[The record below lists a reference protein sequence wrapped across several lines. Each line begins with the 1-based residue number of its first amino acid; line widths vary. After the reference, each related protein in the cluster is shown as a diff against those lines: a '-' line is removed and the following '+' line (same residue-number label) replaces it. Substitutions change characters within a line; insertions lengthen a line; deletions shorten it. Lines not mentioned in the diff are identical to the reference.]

1 MRQIIGEYPAKSY
14 VGGKALPHNSRR
26 TFDSWATQS
35 GGYFELIAPYLDDF
49 ATHHGGS
56 SLTSINALMVLD
68 SNDLEVAIRRT
79 DQMIEDFSKLEISW
93 RFHQGSEKNPGS
105 EEHQVLVTL
114 YKRRLLNVVFW
125 LRSWFAGALER
136 NHCMVAGNG
145 VCYRMLAG
153 IPHGEADIYS

>member
-1 MRQIIGEYPAKSY
+1 MRQIFGEYPAKSY
-14 VGGKALPHNSRR
+14 VGGKALPHNSRH

-35 GGYFELIAPYLDDF
+35 GCYFELIAPYLDDF
-49 ATHHGGS
+49 ATRHGGS

-68 SNDLEVAIRRT
+68 NNDLRVAIRRT
-79 DQMIEDFSKLEISW
+79 DQMIEDFSTLEISW
-93 RFHQGSEKNPGS
+93 RYHQGSEKNPGS
-105 EEHQVLVTL
+105 EERHVFVTL

-136 NHCMVAGNG
+136 NHCIVAGNG

-153 IPHGEADIYS
+153 IPLGEADIYS